1 MLKLTAP
8 PVVNERIK
16 KMATQIDKKTMQ
28 KALVGAT
35 MLATSPA
42 WAKGSGAGTSEGGK
56 SQLGVNHLTLEEF
69 AGSNASVC
77 ANPDAN
83 TTKGS
88 TNVIPNDLT
97 VAVDPFKDNF
107 IAVEFLVRD
116 VLAQSQDNMLILVYS
131 PLLSPT
137 PQIPTPKSTNKLG
150 IDLSG
155 LEIVAIMDI
164 PAQKLLAQG
173 SSRLGAA
180 DPRPH
185 NAVSFNFNFDT
196 SVLPGFIRDNGKVYF
211 QAALLS
217 KSNFNAGRFDE
228 MILSEVD
235 TIGFVANNC
244 AAGDNVMNGT
254 GGDKGG
260 SQLSD
265 GGGQDQT
272 EANPGTGGK

>member
-1 MLKLTAP
+1 
-8 PVVNERIK
+8 
-16 KMATQIDKKTMQ
+16 MANQLDKKTMQ

-35 MLATSPA
+35 LLATSPA
-42 WAKGSGAGTSEGGK
+42 WAKGGGDGTSEGGK

-69 AGSNASVC
+69 AGNNASVC

-88 TNVIPNDLT
+88 TNFIPNDLT
-97 VAVDPFKDNF
+97 VAVDPFKNNF

-116 VLAQSQDNMLILVYS
+116 VLAQSQDNVLFLVYS
-131 PLLSPT
+131 THLSPT
-137 PQIPTPKSTNKLG
+137 PQIPTPKSINKLG
-150 IDLSG
+150 IDLSA

-164 PAQKLLAQG
+164 PAQRLLAQG
-173 SSRLGAA
+173 SSRLGSA

-185 NAVSFNFNFDT
+185 SAVSFNFNFDT
-196 SVLPGFIRDNGKVYF
+196 SVLPGFMDDNSKVYF

-244 AAGDNVMNGT
+244 AAGDNVNNGT
-254 GGDKGG
+254 GDGKGG
-260 SQLSD
+260 SQVSD
-265 GGGQDQT
+265 GGGHDQT
-272 EANPGTGGK
+272 PANPANVGAGTKPGS